1 MNADEKK
8 VMKERVMEVRK
19 TWEPLLV
26 VAARLVGH
34 LPQKHRYELATDLHR

>member
-1 MNADEKK
+1 MNTDKKK

-26 VAARLVGH
+26 VAARMN
-34 LPQKHRYELATDLHR
+34 TDKKKT